1 MINLGWLNY
10 LKDSGKVI
18 IVIKQNEIVEEFESY
33 QKFESWVNEQKYD
46 DQQKKEI
53 KKTTMYGTSLKMRF
67 LEKRG
72 YLFLDLKG
80 DSLKNLKWW

>member
-18 IVIKQNEIVEEFESY
+18 IAIKQNEIVEEFESY

-46 DQQKKEI
+46 DQQRKEI
-53 KKTTMYGTSLKMRF
+53 KKTTMYGTNLKMRF

-80 DSLKNLKWW
+80 ESLKNLKWW